1 MTSLKT
7 ILAAS
12 AALVLGASAAMAL
25 DATKNTTK
33 PAKVHTPASIECS
46 KQADAKN
53 LHGQERKK
61 FRSECKAK
69 MMKGE
74 APKST
79 EAPKMAPKT
88 MPAKPSTAP
97 KS

>member
-7 ILAAS
+7 ILAAT

-33 PAKVHTPASIECS
+33 PAKVHTPESIECS
-46 KQADAKN
+46 KEADAKN

-69 MMKGE
+69 LMKKGD
-74 APKST
+74 APKAT
-79 EAPKMAPKT
+79 EAPKVAPK
-88 MPAKPSTAP
+88 ATAP
-97 KS
+97 ATKPKT

>member
-69 MMKGE
+69 TMKGE

-79 EAPKMAPKT
+79 EAHKMAPKT

>member
-7 ILAAS
+7 ILAAT

-25 DATKNTTK
+25 DATKDTTK
-33 PAKVHTPASIECS
+33 AAKVHTPESIECS

-61 FRSECKAK
+61 FRSECKMK
-69 MMKGE
+69 MKKGD
-74 APKST
+74 APKAT
-79 EAPKMAPKT
+79 EAPKTAPKT
-88 MPAKPSTAP
+88 MPGKPLTAP